1 MSVSA
6 VNRLEAN
13 IKTPNPDY
21 GHQCTYEDGVGF
33 IGGANRLLQGPAT
46 HGTFGSPQSLRLNM
60 RCPHCHKVTSVG
72 PAFARTHWIGYT
84 VFAIVAII
92 VAVSVTAG
100 QLKLLKQTMHC
111 TSFGQE
117 DGVGFIGGAN
127 RLLQGPATHGTFGS
141 PQSLRLTCGNC
152 NSPFSIPS
160 PESQSF
166 GRTHAFTAFLSARG
180 ASNAAGLITARCP
193 HCHKVTSVGPAFART
208 HWIGYTVFAI
218 VAIIVA
224 VSVTAG
230 TAEAAKTNNA
240 LYFLWSILYLVAL
253 VLMSRAVVF
262 MIMPVSSVEV
272 PTLQI

>member
-1 MSVSA
+1 M
-6 VNRLEAN
+6 
-13 IKTPNPDY
+13 
-21 GHQCTYEDGVGF
+21 
-33 IGGANRLLQGPAT
+33 GGANR
-46 HGTFGSPQSLRLNM
+46 F
-60 RCPHCHKVTSVG
+60 
-72 PAFARTHWIGYT
+72 
-84 VFAIVAII
+84 
-92 VAVSVTAG
+92 
-100 QLKLLKQTMHC
+100 
-111 TSFGQE
+111 
-117 DGVGFIGGAN
+117 
-127 RLLQGPATHGTFGS
+127 LQGPATHGTFGS

-180 ASNAAGLITARCP
+180 ASNAGLITARCP